1 MNPKRRLLAAADI
14 LTELPGHWAAGLPPG
29 GISAPTTFALLR
41 ETHEVVRRTLAAL
54 GPETE
59 DEPDG
64 RDEDPRILAIDRVLV
79 DNFKDRRTMHSAALA
94 ATIAEHEAMPLP
106 PGLTWVGVA
115 RTWVRAIVGMV
126 FSRSLSGV
134 PLCGYPDPEGRRAYA
149 LAFFERHCLLF
160 DDETRAAV
168 LDSLSDCVATDIE
181 AVAALLY
188 AHPSRGRRVTRAI
201 DTIFTKDFQ
210 AKIKTHHFESFPDP
224 GWDPD
229 PE

>member
-1 MNPKRRLLAAADI
+1 
-14 LTELPGHWAAGLPPG
+14 
-29 GISAPTTFALLR
+29 
-41 ETHEVVRRTLAAL
+41 
-54 GPETE
+54 
-59 DEPDG
+59 
-64 RDEDPRILAIDRVLV
+64 
-79 DNFKDRRTMHSAALA
+79 
-94 ATIAEHEAMPLP
+94 MPS

-188 AHPSRGRRVTRAI
+188 AHLSRGRRVTRAI

-210 AKIKTHHFESFPDP
+210 AKIKTHRFESFPDP